1 MPEEWRCKT
10 SMTKTITN
18 TKPSSSRIH
27 AEGAKGARALSF
39 EEFFTL

>member
-18 TKPSSSRIH
+18 TKPSSSRIN
-27 AEGAKGARALSF
+27 AEGARALSL